1 MLYLQRERQTLSKLK
16 NTNDMKKSLLLLVS
30 VLLAGNVFAGD
41 GELAGKRSDR
51 KIIEITKIVNLS
63 VEQERAIRDAYDR
76 YNEKTDSSLYDVK
89 DAVVA
94 ARMKYEA
101 GKASTE
107 ALMNILS
114 EPQRNRYI
122 RVTSAPEI
130 EAKAQYKTDLLAET
144 GEYTDAE
151 LAEKK
156 TAIFN
161 YLMAEKIVYVRDK
174 YNIRKQKENIR
185 RLKQVQPVSLRESE
199 IREKQKA
206 QGRIVNGKVRW

>member
-51 KIIEITKIVNLS
+51 KIIEITKIVKLS

-101 GKASTE
+101 GKAFNE
-107 ALMNILS
+107 ALMNIL
-114 EPQRNRYI
+114 
-122 RVTSAPEI
+122 
-130 EAKAQYKTDLLAET
+130 
-144 GEYTDAE
+144 
-151 LAEKK
+151 
-156 TAIFN
+156 
-161 YLMAEKIVYVRDK
+161 
-174 YNIRKQKENIR
+174 
-185 RLKQVQPVSLRESE
+185 
-199 IREKQKA
+199 
-206 QGRIVNGKVRW
+206 